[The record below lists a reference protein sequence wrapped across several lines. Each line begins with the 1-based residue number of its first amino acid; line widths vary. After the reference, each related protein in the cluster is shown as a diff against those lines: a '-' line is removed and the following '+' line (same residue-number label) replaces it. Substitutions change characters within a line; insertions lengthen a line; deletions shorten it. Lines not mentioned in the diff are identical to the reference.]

1 MKLNKLILFGT
12 IGVGAIGI
20 SSCSTEWLEITP
32 NQNENIEQYYT
43 TDAAIQEALVAA
55 YDPLKWFDYF
65 YTYND
70 IRIQSDVL
78 ADQCLPGG
86 GDPTDA
92 KENKAMFNFNIMP
105 TQVMNGNYSAAYS
118 GVKRCNDAIHYMND
132 FNVEDLTEENR
143 RNYESQARV
152 LRAFYYNQLWKWWGN
167 IVYYSENLK
176 IEDNFIGVQY
186 KADEVYEFI
195 VKDLEEVFALDA
207 LEWKS
212 PISQVGR
219 VTKPMAY
226 MLYTEMVMYQN
237 DRSRY
242 GKALEYMKE
251 IINSS
256 EYSLYPDFSAIWD
269 VDHEWCDE
277 SIFEINYS
285 DTGARSWDNP
295 LGAGGSVSPK
305 IVGARNYDMKDGIH
319 QSGWGWCT
327 IRQSWVDKYDPSDLR
342 LAATVWTPAP
352 GSYQIGDQDTGH
364 FIGKYAPMIGANVKM
379 TGGDADLNY
388 NNNVRVY
395 RYSEVLLNAAELV
408 VDGAGSGDAQNWLD
422 QVRNRAGLGSVAA
435 NKENIIEERAL
446 EFLGE
451 GKRYWDLIRTGLASS
466 VLVPSNEVIN
476 DRTGSYTDNKKYIP
490 FPQSEIDQAS
500 GTLTQNPY

>member
-1 MKLNKLILFGT
+1 MKLNKSIIFGLAA
-12 IGVGAIGI
+12 ISGVII
-20 SSCSTEWLEITP
+20 SSCTTEWLDTAP
-32 NQNENIEQYYT
+32 NQNVNIEQYYT
-43 TDAAIQEALVAA
+43 TDAAIQEAVVAA

-70 IRIQSDVL
+70 IRIQSDVI

-132 FNVEDLTEENR
+132 FNVEDLTEANR
-143 RNYESQARV
+143 KYYEAQCRV

-167 IVYYSENLK
+167 IIYYTENLSG
-176 IEDNFIGVQY
+176 NFLGTQY
-186 KADEVYEFI
+186 TADEVYNFI
-195 VKDLEEVFALDA
+195 ITDLEEVFAMNA

-212 PISQVGR
+212 PITQAGR
-219 VTKPMAY
+219 VTTPMAY

-237 DRSRY
+237 DKSRY
-242 GKALEYMKE
+242 PQALNYMKE
-251 IINSS
+251 IINSA
-256 EYSLYPDFSAIWD
+256 EYSLYPDFSEIWD

-277 SIFEINYS
+277 SIWEINYS

-305 IVGARNYDMKDGIH
+305 IVGARNYNMGDGIH
-319 QSGWGWCT
+319 EAGWGWCT
-327 IRQSWVDKYDPSDLR
+327 IRQSWVDRYDPADLR
-342 LAATVWTPAP
+342 LAATVWTPEE
-352 GSYQIGDQDTGH
+352 GSYQKGDQDTGH
-364 FIGKYAPMIGANVKM
+364 FIGKYAPMIGGNVNR

-395 RYSEVLLNAAELV
+395 RYAEVLLNAAELA
-408 VDGAGSGDAQNWLD
+408 VDGAGSGEAQSWLD
-422 QVRNRAGLGSVAA
+422 QVRSRAGLGTVAA
-435 NKENIIEERAL
+435 TKDNIIEERAF

-466 VLVPSNEVIN
+466 VLVPSDEVVN
-476 DRTGSYTDNKKYIP
+476 DRTGSYSDSKKYIP
-490 FPQSEIDQAS
+490 FPQSEIDQAQ
-500 GTLTQNPY
+500 GTITQNPY